1 MFFSYFSIAFC
12 FFLLYHIKLDCYFQF
27 MITAS
32 ERNDF
37 SPMSKLQHDFTQG
50 PIGRELVSFCIPF
63 LLSNV
68 LQALYGAVDMWVV
81 GNFSAADA
89 ATRTAIL
96 SGVNIGSQITN
107 LVAMMVSGL
116 TVAGTV
122 MVGQYIGAKKP
133 RDASET
139 VGTMFS
145 MLALLGVLL
154 TVAMIALS
162 GPILRLLSTPEES
175 FGYAKEY
182 LNICLLGTLFI
193 FGYNAI
199 SSIQRGM
206 GDSVRPLI
214 FVGVACVVNIGLDL
228 WMVKGLGMGAAGAA
242 WATIIAQAV
251 SLMLA
256 AWYLSR
262 SKFIFDFRLSSFRIV
277 KNKLATMVRLG
288 IPSSVQSIIV
298 NVSFLVMTAMVNSI
312 GGYVA
317 SAAVGVVGKF
327 NSFAILPAVAMSSSV
342 SAFAAQNI
350 GAGFYDRAKK
360 SLGVG
365 LIIALA
371 INVCVFAL
379 VQLFPAEIISI
390 FDQNPET
397 VSNGVAYMRTFSFD
411 YLLVPVLFCING
423 LIMGAGH
430 TFFTLLTASISS
442 LLLRI
447 PVAVLLGKTAGWGLP
462 GVGLAGPAASVA
474 ALTLAVWFFFSGRWL
489 QNKTGISRDEVPA
502 E

>member
-1 MFFSYFSIAFC
+1 
-12 FFLLYHIKLDCYFQF
+12 
-27 MITAS
+27 
-32 ERNDF
+32 
-37 SPMSKLQHDFTQG
+37 MSKLQRDFTKG
-50 PIGRELVSFCIPF
+50 PIGRELISFCIPF

-81 GNFSAADA
+81 GNFSSPDA

-96 SGVNIGSQITN
+96 SGVNIGSQITH

-133 RDASET
+133 KDASQT

-145 MLALLGVLL
+145 ILGILGVVL
-154 TVAMIALS
+154 TVLMIALS
-162 GPILRLLSTPEES
+162 GPLLRLLNTPEES
-175 FGYAKEY
+175 FAYAQEY
-182 LNICLLGTLFI
+182 LDICLLGTLFI
-193 FGYNAI
+193 FGYNAV

-206 GDSVRPLI
+206 GDSVRPLF
-214 FVGVACVVNIGLDL
+214 FVGVACVVNIVLDL
-228 WMVKGLGMGAAGAA
+228 WFVKGLNMGGAGAA

-262 SKFIFDFRLSSFRIV
+262 SRFIFDFKLSSFKIV
-277 KNKLATMVRLG
+277 KDKLKMMIRLG

-298 NVSFLVMTAMVNSI
+298 NISFLVMTAMVNSI

-317 SAAVGVVGKF
+317 SAAVGVAGKF
-327 NSFAILPAVAMSSSV
+327 NSFAILPAVAMSSSI
-342 SAFAAQNI
+342 SAYAAQNI
-350 GAGFYDRAKK
+350 GAGLYDRAKK

-365 LIIALA
+365 LIIAII
-371 INVCVFAL
+371 INIGVFAL
-379 VQLFPAEIISI
+379 VQLFPEQIIGF

-397 VSNGVAYMRTFSFD
+397 ILNGVEYMRTFSFD
-411 YLLVPVLFCING
+411 YLLVPILFCING

-430 TFFTLLTASISS
+430 TFFTLLTGSLSS

-447 PVAVLLGKTAGWGLP
+447 PVAVLLGSVAGWGLS

-474 ALTLAVWFFFSGRWL
+474 GVLLDVWFLFTGRWL
-489 QNKTGISRDEVPA
+489 KNKTGISQEESLAD
-502 E
+502 

>member
-1 MFFSYFSIAFC
+1 
-12 FFLLYHIKLDCYFQF
+12 
-27 MITAS
+27 
-32 ERNDF
+32 
-37 SPMSKLQHDFTQG
+37 MSKLQRDFTKG
-50 PIGRELVSFCIPF
+50 PIGRELISFCIPF

-81 GNFSAADA
+81 GNFSSPDA

-96 SGVNIGSQITN
+96 SGVNIGSQITH

-133 RDASET
+133 KDASQT

-145 MLALLGVLL
+145 ILGILGVVL
-154 TVAMIALS
+154 TVLMIALS
-162 GPILRLLSTPEES
+162 GPLLRLLNTPEES
-175 FGYAKEY
+175 FAYAQEY

-193 FGYNAI
+193 FGYNAV

-206 GDSVRPLI
+206 GDSVRPLF
-214 FVGVACVVNIGLDL
+214 FVGVACVVNIVLDL
-228 WMVKGLGMGAAGAA
+228 WFVKGLDMGGAGAA

-262 SKFIFDFRLSSFRIV
+262 SRFIFDFKLSSFKIV
-277 KNKLATMVRLG
+277 KDKLKMMIKLG

-298 NVSFLVMTAMVNSI
+298 NISFLVMTAMVNSI

-317 SAAVGVVGKF
+317 SAAVGVAGKF
-327 NSFAILPAVAMSSSV
+327 NSFAILPAVAMSSSI
-342 SAFAAQNI
+342 SAYAAQNI
-350 GAGFYDRAKK
+350 GAGLYDRAKK

-365 LIIALA
+365 LIIAII
-371 INVCVFAL
+371 INIGVFAL
-379 VQLFPAEIISI
+379 VQLFPEQIIGF

-397 VSNGVAYMRTFSFD
+397 ILNGVEYMRTFSFD
-411 YLLVPVLFCING
+411 YLLVPILFCING

-430 TFFTLLTASISS
+430 TFFTLLTGSLSS

-447 PVAVLLGKTAGWGLP
+447 PVAVLLGSMAGWGLS

-474 ALTLAVWFFFSGRWL
+474 GVLLDVWFLFTGRWL
-489 QNKTGISRDEVPA
+489 KNKTGISQEGSLAD
-502 E
+502 

>member
-1 MFFSYFSIAFC
+1 
-12 FFLLYHIKLDCYFQF
+12 
-27 MITAS
+27 
-32 ERNDF
+32 
-37 SPMSKLQHDFTQG
+37 MSKLQRDFTKG
-50 PIGRELVSFCIPF
+50 PIGRELISFCIPF

-81 GNFSAADA
+81 GNFSSPDA

-96 SGVNIGSQITN
+96 SGVNIGSQITH

-133 RDASET
+133 KDASQT

-145 MLALLGVLL
+145 ILGILGVVL
-154 TVAMIALS
+154 TVLMIALS
-162 GPILRLLSTPEES
+162 GPLLRLLNTPEES
-175 FGYAKEY
+175 FAYAQEY

-193 FGYNAI
+193 FGYNAV

-206 GDSVRPLI
+206 GDSVRPLF
-214 FVGVACVVNIGLDL
+214 FVGVACVVNIVLDL
-228 WMVKGLGMGAAGAA
+228 WFVKGLNMGGAGAA

-262 SKFIFDFRLSSFRIV
+262 SRFIFDFKLSSFKIV
-277 KNKLATMVRLG
+277 KDKLKMMIKLG

-298 NVSFLVMTAMVNSI
+298 NISFLVMTAMVNSI

-317 SAAVGVVGKF
+317 SAAVGVAGKF
-327 NSFAILPAVAMSSSV
+327 NSFAILPAVAMSSSI
-342 SAFAAQNI
+342 SAYAAQNI
-350 GAGFYDRAKK
+350 GAGLYDRAKK

-365 LIIALA
+365 LIIAII
-371 INVCVFAL
+371 INIGVFAL
-379 VQLFPAEIISI
+379 VQLFPEQIIGF

-397 VSNGVAYMRTFSFD
+397 ILNGVEYMRTFSFD
-411 YLLVPVLFCING
+411 YLLVPILFCING

-430 TFFTLLTASISS
+430 TFFTLLTGSLSS

-447 PVAVLLGKTAGWGLP
+447 PVAVLLGSMAGWGLS

-474 ALTLAVWFFFSGRWL
+474 GVLLDVWFLFTGRWL
-489 QNKTGISRDEVPA
+489 KNKTGISQEGSLAD
-502 E
+502 

>member
-1 MFFSYFSIAFC
+1 
-12 FFLLYHIKLDCYFQF
+12 
-27 MITAS
+27 
-32 ERNDF
+32 
-37 SPMSKLQHDFTQG
+37 MSKLQRDFTKG
-50 PIGRELVSFCIPF
+50 PIGRELISFCIPF

-81 GNFSAADA
+81 GNFSSPDA

-96 SGVNIGSQITN
+96 SGVNIGSQITH

-133 RDASET
+133 KDASQT

-145 MLALLGVLL
+145 ILGILGVVL
-154 TVAMIALS
+154 TVLMIALS
-162 GPILRLLSTPEES
+162 GPLLRLLNTPEES
-175 FGYAKEY
+175 FAYAQEY

-193 FGYNAI
+193 FGYNAV

-206 GDSVRPLI
+206 GDSVRPLF
-214 FVGVACVVNIGLDL
+214 FVGVACVVNIVLDL
-228 WMVKGLGMGAAGAA
+228 WFVKGLNMGGAGAA

-251 SLMLA
+251 SLVLA

-262 SKFIFDFRLSSFRIV
+262 SRFIFDFKLSSFKIV
-277 KNKLATMVRLG
+277 KDKLKMMIKLG

-298 NVSFLVMTAMVNSI
+298 NISFLVMTAMVNSI

-317 SAAVGVVGKF
+317 SAAVGVAGKF
-327 NSFAILPAVAMSSSV
+327 NSFAILPAVAMSSSI
-342 SAFAAQNI
+342 SAYAAQNI
-350 GAGFYDRAKK
+350 GAGLYDRAKK

-365 LIIALA
+365 LIIAIV
-371 INVCVFAL
+371 INIGVFAL
-379 VQLFPAEIISI
+379 VQLFPEQIIGF

-397 VSNGVAYMRTFSFD
+397 ILNGVEYMRTFSFD
-411 YLLVPVLFCING
+411 YLLVPILFCING

-430 TFFTLLTASISS
+430 TFFTLLTGSLSS

-447 PVAVLLGKTAGWGLP
+447 PVAVLLGSVAGWGLS

-474 ALTLAVWFFFSGRWL
+474 GVLLDVWFLFTGRWL
-489 QNKTGISRDEVPA
+489 KNKTGISQEGSLAD
-502 E
+502 